1 MRTLALD
8 VDGVLLDASRGG
20 AGHWSTELE
29 RRHGI
34 TRAELRD
41 AFFMQCWDDIVN
53 GRRAIEDGLA
63 EALELIGSPAACEDV
78 LSCWFEADFVPVDS
92 VVALARRAADAGMR
106 VVLATNQEH
115 RRASFLRERLG
126 TLLPID
132 DVIYSAEVGHQKHE
146 RAFFERASE
155 RLGLRPDQ
163 RDQVMFVDDLLLNV
177 ETALAAGW
185 SGVHASDDNEWQA
198 EVERLLFEN
207 G

>member
-20 AGHWSTELE
+20 AGHWSVELE
-29 RRHGI
+29 RRHSI

-41 AFFMQCWDDIVN
+41 AFFLRCWDDVVN

-63 EALELIGSPAACEDV
+63 EALEMIGSPVDCEDV

-92 VVALARRAADAGMR
+92 VVALGRRAADGGMR

-115 RRASFLRERLG
+115 RRAAFLRERLG
-126 TLLPID
+126 ALLSID

-155 RLGLRPDQ
+155 RLGFRPDQ
-163 RDQVMFVDDLLLNV
+163 RDQVVFVDDLLLNV

-185 SGVHASDDNEWQA
+185 CGVHASDDNGWLH
-198 EVERLLFEN
+198 EVERLLFVN